1 MKINQG
7 KKMTKEK
14 NKLGIFTK
22 PIHLEKIVNYLN
34 QNTDLNYV
42 ISTQLPEVE
51 AYDFNVG
58 ISYCFPQIINI
69 NYPVKDRR
77 MWYNYHPGILPQYP
91 GLQCYSLPI
100 SEKVEEFGVTLN
112 IMTMEVDNGEVLMI
126 ERFPLESHPV
136 NSNELGTITHYH
148 LFQLFKKTIEYF
160 AEHRPKNRKEFKEW
174 DISDGWK

>member
-51 AYDFNVG
+51 AYDFDVG
-58 ISYCFPQIINI
+58 ISYCFPEIINI
-69 NYPVKDRR
+69 HYPVKDRR
-77 MWYNYHPGILPQYP
+77 MWYNYHPGILPEYP

-100 SEKVEEFGVTLN
+100 SEKVMDFGVTLN
-112 IMTMEVDNGEVLMI
+112 IMTMEVDKGGVLMI
-126 ERFPLESHPV
+126 KRFPLESHPV